1 MSAIV
6 FQSSAYDFE
15 KFFTCTRKGNM
26 KKTIIIILIIAIIG
40 TGVYFGVRFAQE
52 NAAKTMAS
60 SYQTITAERGNLTAI
75 VGATGTVRANQ
86 TAILSWQ
93 TTGQI
98 DAINY
103 QLGDFVTS
111 DSVLAS
117 LKKLSLSQSIILA
130 EADLVT
136 AKRNLDNLMNSTVAQ
151 AQAQSNLANAT
162 DALDKAETRR
172 ESKQYQR
179 ASQNTIDEA
188 YANYI
193 IALDNAKEWEKRYDN
208 VDHLAEDDPVR
219 AGAFAEWAAA
229 KTIAARAEANWRYT
243 MGLPGEMEIE
253 IADGNLVLAQAQY
266 NDALREWER
275 LKDGPDPDDI
285 AAAEARIAAI
295 EATIDLINLRAPFDG
310 FLTEIRSKSGDQVAP
325 GTISFRIDD
334 LEHLLVDVE
343 IPEVDINRISTGM
356 IARISFDAINGKEY
370 EGTITQVAQVANVT
384 AGIVNFTVTLELNN
398 ADESVRPGMTAA
410 VNIVINEIEDVLV
423 IPNRAVRLRDGQR
436 VVYVLKPGE
445 LLPAPVN
452 ITIGAISDL
461 QSEIIAGDLKEGD
474 VIVLNPP
481 VEFSPQGGPFGG
493 GF

>member
-1 MSAIV
+1 
-6 FQSSAYDFE
+6 
-15 KFFTCTRKGNM
+15 M

-40 TGVYFGVRFAQE
+40 TGIYFGVRFAQE

-60 SYQTITAERGNLTAI
+60 SFQTVTAEKGNLTSI
-75 VGATGTVRANQ
+75 VGATGTVRTNQ
-86 TAILSWQ
+86 SALLSWQ
-93 TTGQI
+93 TSGQL
-98 DAINY
+98 DSINY
-103 QLGDFVTS
+103 QLGDVVTS
-111 DSVLAS
+111 DSILAS

-136 AKRNLDNLMNSTVAQ
+136 AKRNLDNLVNSTLAQ
-151 AQAQSNLANAT
+151 AQAQATLANAT

-179 ASQNTIDEA
+179 ASQGTIDEA
-188 YANYI
+188 YANFI
-193 IALDNAKEWEKRYDN
+193 IAQNNAKEWEKRYDN
-208 VDHLAEDDPVR
+208 VDHLPEDDPVR

-229 KTIAARAEANWRYT
+229 KTLAARAEANWRYAQ
-243 MGLPGEMEIE
+243 GLPGEMEID

-295 EATIDLINLRAPFDG
+295 EATIDLSNLRAPFDG
-310 FLTEIRSKSGDQVAP
+310 TLTEIRSKSGDQVAP
-325 GTISFRIDD
+325 GAISFRIDD
-334 LEHLLVDVE
+334 LDHLLVDVE
-343 IPEVDINRISTGM
+343 IPEVDINRVKTGM
-356 IARISFDAINGKEY
+356 TTRISFDAITGNEY
-370 EGTITQVAQVANVT
+370 KGVITQVAQVANVT
-384 AGIVNFTVTLELNN
+384 AGIVNFTVTIELTD

-410 VNIVINEIEDVLV
+410 VNIVINEIQDVLV

-436 VVYVLKPGE
+436 VVYILKPGE
-445 LLPAPVN
+445 LIPTPVE
-452 ITIGAISDL
+452 ITIGATSDL
-461 QSEIIAGDLKEGD
+461 QSEVIAGDLKLGD

-481 VEFSPQGGPFGG
+481 TEFSPQGGPFGG

>member
-1 MSAIV
+1 
-6 FQSSAYDFE
+6 
-15 KFFTCTRKGNM
+15 M

-40 TGVYFGVRFAQE
+40 TGIYFGVRFAQD

-60 SYQTITAERGNLTAI
+60 SFQTVIAEKGNLTSI

-86 TAILSWQ
+86 SAMLSWQ
-93 TTGQI
+93 TSGQI
-98 DAINY
+98 DSINY
-103 QLGDFVTS
+103 QVGDTVTS
-111 DSVLAS
+111 DSILAS

-136 AKRNLDNLMNSTVAQ
+136 AKRNLDNLMNSSLAQ
-151 AQAQSNLANAT
+151 AQAQSTLANAT
-162 DALDKAETRR
+162 DALSKAETRR

-179 ASQNTIDEA
+179 ASQGTIDEA
-188 YANYI
+188 YANFI
-193 IALDNAKEWEKRYDN
+193 IAQNNAKEWEKRFDN
-208 VDHLAEDDPVR
+208 VDHLPEDDPVR

-229 KTIAARAEANWRYT
+229 KTLAARAEANWRYAQ
-243 MGLPGEMEIE
+243 GLPSEMEID

-275 LKDGPDPDDI
+275 LKDGPDPDDK

-310 FLTEIRSKSGDQVAP
+310 TLTEIRSKSGDQVAP
-325 GTISFRIDD
+325 GAISFRIDD
-334 LEHLLVDVE
+334 LDHLLVDVE
-343 IPEVDINRISTGM
+343 IPEVDINRVKTGM
-356 IARISFDAINGKEY
+356 TTRISFDAITGNEY
-370 EGTITQVAQVANVT
+370 KGVITQVAQVANVT
-384 AGIVNFTVTLELNN
+384 AGIVNFTVTIELTD

-410 VNIVINEIEDVLV
+410 VNIVINEIQDVLV

-436 VVYVLKPGE
+436 VVYILKPGD
-445 LLPAPVN
+445 LLPTPVN
-452 ITIGAISDL
+452 ITIGATSDL
-461 QSEIIAGDLKEGD
+461 QSEVIAGDLKLGD

-481 VEFSPQGGPFGG
+481 TEFSPQGGPFGG